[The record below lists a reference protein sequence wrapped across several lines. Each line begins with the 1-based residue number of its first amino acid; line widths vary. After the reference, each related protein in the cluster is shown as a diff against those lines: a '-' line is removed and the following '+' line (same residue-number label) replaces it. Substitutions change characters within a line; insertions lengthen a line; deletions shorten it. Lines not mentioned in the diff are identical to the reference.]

1 MTFYFTSTEPN
12 IKIADSENAKLTENK
27 MISAFCLANPLE
39 EPYNWFPCD
48 FGSDGTVQYHEL
60 FENAFKEATKN
71 KKGFLYAAEAED
83 EDIEETGE
91 ILTVCKAKKELSVTS
106 CEEIENLYD
115 WLMENE
121 DMGRFRLYT
130 FEQHSRQELL
140 LWDNS
145 ILRYLS
151 SGNVKGVGPKT
162 AQRIVETFGNET
174 FSAAK
179 DTCDGKKPA
188 DRQE

>member
-1 MTFYFTSTEPN
+1 MTYYFTSKTPYLKTAEG
-12 IKIADSENAKLTENK
+12 AKLTENK

-39 EPYNWFPCD
+39 EPWNWFPCD

-60 FENAFKEATKN
+60 FENAFKEATEGKT
-71 KKGFLYAAEAED
+71 GWLYSVEAE
-83 EDIEETGE
+83 EEEVEETGE

-106 CEEIENLYD
+106 AEEISNLYD
-115 WLMENE
+115 WLMEEE
-121 DMGRFRLYT
+121 DMGRFRLYL

-151 SGNVKGVGPKT
+151 KN
-162 AQRIVETFGNET
+162 RMIENEN
-174 FSAAK
+174 
-179 DTCDGKKPA
+179 CD
-188 DRQE
+188 

>member
-1 MTFYFTSTEPN
+1 MTYYFTSKTPYLKTAEG
-12 IKIADSENAKLTENK
+12 AKLTENK

-39 EPYNWFPCD
+39 EPWNWFPCD

-60 FENAFKEATKN
+60 FENAFKEATVGKT
-71 KKGFLYAAEAED
+71 GWLYSVEAE
-83 EDIEETGE
+83 EEEVEETGE

-106 CEEIENLYD
+106 AEEISNLYD
-115 WLMENE
+115 WLMEEE
-121 DMGRFRLYT
+121 DMGRFRLYL

-151 SGNVKGVGPKT
+151 KNRMIEDENCAYAEFIKEKLPK
-162 AQRIVETFGNET
+162 IWE
-174 FSAAK
+174 K
-179 DTCDGKKPA
+179 YLKLCGK
-188 DRQE
+188 

>member
-12 IKIADSENAKLTENK
+12 IKFADSENAKLTENK

-71 KKGFLYAAEAED
+71 KKGFLYAAEAEE
-83 EDIEETGE
+83 EDVEETGE

-106 CEEIENLYD
+106 CEEIQNLYD

-151 SGNVKGVGPKT
+151 KNKMIEDPENPYAKFIKEKLPK
-162 AQRIVETFGNET
+162 IWE
-174 FSAAK
+174 K
-179 DTCDGKKPA
+179 YLKLCGK
-188 DRQE
+188 

>member
-12 IKIADSENAKLTENK
+12 IKTADSKNAKLTENK

-60 FENAFKEATKN
+60 FENAFKEATEN
-71 KKGFLYAAEAED
+71 KKGFLYSVEAEE
-83 EDIEETGE
+83 EDVEETGE

-106 CEEIENLYD
+106 CEEIKNLYD

-145 ILRYLS
+145 ILRSLSKNKMIADPENPYAKFIKEKLPKIWEKYL
-151 SGNVKGVGPKT
+151 KL
-162 AQRIVETFGNET
+162 
-174 FSAAK
+174 
-179 DTCDGKKPA
+179 CGK
-188 DRQE
+188 

>member
-121 DMGRFRLYT
+121 DMGRFRLYL

-151 SGNVKGVGPKT
+151 KNKMIENEDCAYAEFVKEKLPK
-162 AQRIVETFGNET
+162 IWE
-174 FSAAK
+174 K
-179 DTCDGKKPA
+179 YLKLCGK
-188 DRQE
+188 

>member
-60 FENAFKEATKN
+60 FENAFKEATEN
-71 KKGFLYAAEAED
+71 KKGFLYAVEAED

-151 SGNVKGVGPKT
+151 KNKMIEDPENPYAKFIKEKLPK
-162 AQRIVETFGNET
+162 IWE
-174 FSAAK
+174 K
-179 DTCDGKKPA
+179 YLKLCGK
-188 DRQE
+188 